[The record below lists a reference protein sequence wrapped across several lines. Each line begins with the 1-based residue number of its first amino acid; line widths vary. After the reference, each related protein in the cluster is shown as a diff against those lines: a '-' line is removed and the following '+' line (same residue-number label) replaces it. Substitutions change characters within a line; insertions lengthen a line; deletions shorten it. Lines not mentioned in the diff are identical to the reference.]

1 MRACALFAFCIVCG
15 IVFLSG
21 PNGLSAQQRAAE
33 LGASLLQMPAVRAA
47 VDAARAIEPQLIEDQ
62 IRLCEVE
69 APPFEEARRAE
80 MYAQML
86 RDAGL
91 KNVRI
96 DAEGNVIAERPGV
109 QARPNVVVSAHLDTV
124 FPKGTAVK
132 VRREG
137 AVLRGPGIGDDC
149 RGLVDLLG
157 VARLLNKS
165 GITTPGTITFV
176 GTVGEEGLGDLRG
189 VKRLFNETLKDKI
202 DRFVSIDG
210 DGLGLTYFGVGSIRY
225 RVTFKGPGGHSF
237 GSFGAV
243 NPVHALGRAIAKI
256 ADLQV
261 PSNPRTT
268 FNVGRVGGGTS
279 INAIAPDAWM
289 EVDLRSADPQALRAL
304 EVRFR
309 QSVQEATDQENARW
323 GSAAL
328 SVTLDVVGVRPAG
341 RSSLSS
347 PIVQTAVS
355 VQKALNLPVSF
366 AEGSTDSN
374 LPLSL
379 GIPALTIDT
388 GGTSFGVHT
397 AQESFDTTDAWKGTE
412 RALLL
417 AIALAQP

>member
-1 MRACALFAFCIVCG
+1 MRAALLALLFTSFVPSTLA
-15 IVFLSG
+15 
-21 PNGLSAQQRAAE
+21 AQQRASE
-33 LGASLLQMPAVRAA
+33 LGSILLRDPVIRAA

-62 IRLCEVE
+62 VRLCEVE
-69 APPFEEARRAE
+69 APPFQEGRRAQL
-80 MYAQML
+80 YAQML
-86 RDAGL
+86 REAGL

-96 DAEGNVIAERPGV
+96 DPEGNVIGERPG
-109 QARPNVVVSAHLDTV
+109 QQPRPNVVLSAHLDTV
-124 FPKGTAVK
+124 FPKGTNVK
-132 VRREG
+132 IHREG
-137 AVLRGPGIGDDC
+137 SVLHGPGIGDDC
-149 RGLVDLLG
+149 RGLVDVLG

-165 GITTPGTITFV
+165 SVVTPGTITFV

-189 VKRLFNETLKDKI
+189 VKRLFNETLKDRI

-210 DGLGLTYFGVGSIRY
+210 DGVGMTYIGVGSIRY

-237 GSFGAV
+237 GSFGTV
-243 NPVHALGRAIAKI
+243 NPVHALGRAIAKV

-261 PSNPRTT
+261 PTMPRTT

-279 INAIAPDAWM
+279 INAIPTDAWM
-289 EVDLRSADPQALRAL
+289 EVDLRSSDPQALRAL
-304 EVRFR
+304 EQRFR
-309 QSVQEATDQENARW
+309 QAAQDAADQENSRW
-323 GSAAL
+323 GSSAL
-328 SVTLDVVGVRPAG
+328 TVVLDIVGVRPPG
-341 RSSLSS
+341 RSSMNS

-355 VQKALNLPVSF
+355 VQKALNLSVSF

-388 GGTSFGVHT
+388 GGAGTGVHT
-397 AQESFDTTDAWKGTE
+397 EQESFDTTDAWKGTA

>member
-1 MRACALFAFCIVCG
+1 MRAAIVAFCVLASVPRIT
-15 IVFLSG
+15 
-21 PNGLSAQQRAAE
+21 AQQRASD
-33 LGASLLQMPAVRAA
+33 LGPSLLQNPVVRTAI
-47 VDAARAIEPQLIEDQ
+47 DTARAIEPQLIEDQ

-69 APPFEEARRAE
+69 APPFQEGRRAQ

-96 DAEGNVIAERPGV
+96 DPEGNVVGERPG
-109 QARPNVVVSAHLDTV
+109 QQPRPNVVLSAHLDTV
-124 FPKGTAVK
+124 FPKGTVVK
-132 VRREG
+132 VRRDG
-137 AVLRGPGIGDDC
+137 PVLHGPGIGDDC
-149 RGLVDLLG
+149 RGLVDVLG
-157 VARLLNKS
+157 VARALTKS
-165 GITTPGTITFV
+165 ALVTPGSITFV

-189 VKRLFNETLKDKI
+189 VKRLFNETLKDRI

-210 DGLGLTYFGVGSIRY
+210 DGLGMTYIGVGSTRY

-237 GSFGAV
+237 GSFGTV

-256 ADLQV
+256 ADVQV
-261 PSNPRTT
+261 PSTPRTT

-279 INAIAPDAWM
+279 INAIPGDAWM
-289 EVDLRSADPQALRAL
+289 EVDLRSSDAQALRAL

-309 QSVQEATDQENARW
+309 QAVQDAADQENARW
-323 GSAAL
+323 GSSAL
-328 SVTLDVVGVRPAG
+328 TVALDVVGVRPPG
-341 RSSLSS
+341 RSSLNS
-347 PIVQTAVS
+347 PIVQAAVS
-355 VQKALNLPVSF
+355 VQKALNFPVSF

-388 GGTSFGVHT
+388 GGSGTGVHSE
-397 AQESFDTTDAWKGTE
+397 QESFDTTDAWKGTQ

-417 AIALAQP
+417 TIALAQP

>member
-1 MRACALFAFCIVCG
+1 MRAAIVAFCVLASVPRIT
-15 IVFLSG
+15 
-21 PNGLSAQQRAAE
+21 AQQRASD
-33 LGASLLQMPAVRAA
+33 LGPSLLQNPVVRTAI
-47 VDAARAIEPQLIEDQ
+47 DTARAIEPQLIEDQ

-69 APPFEEARRAE
+69 APPFQEGRRAQ

-96 DAEGNVIAERPGV
+96 DPEGNVVGERPG
-109 QARPNVVVSAHLDTV
+109 QQPRPNVVLSAHLDTV
-124 FPKGTAVK
+124 FPKGTVVK
-132 VRREG
+132 VRRDG
-137 AVLRGPGIGDDC
+137 PVLHGPGIGDDC
-149 RGLVDLLG
+149 RGLVDVLG
-157 VARLLNKS
+157 VARALTKS
-165 GITTPGTITFV
+165 ALVTPGSITFV

-189 VKRLFNETLKDKI
+189 VKRLFNETLKDRI

-210 DGLGLTYFGVGSIRY
+210 DGLGMTYIGVGSTRY

-237 GSFGAV
+237 GSFGTV

-256 ADLQV
+256 ADVQV
-261 PSNPRTT
+261 PSTPRTT

-279 INAIAPDAWM
+279 INAIPGDAWM
-289 EVDLRSADPQALRAL
+289 EVDLRSSDAQALRAL

-309 QSVQEATDQENARW
+309 QAVQDAADQENARW
-323 GSAAL
+323 GSSAL
-328 SVTLDVVGVRPAG
+328 TVALDVVGVRPPG
-341 RSSLSS
+341 RSSLNS
-347 PIVQTAVS
+347 PIVQAAVS
-355 VQKALNLPVSF
+355 VQKALNFPVSF

-388 GGTSFGVHT
+388 GGSGTGVHT
-397 AQESFDTTDAWKGTE
+397 EQESFDTTDAWKGTQ

-417 AIALAQP
+417 TIALAQP